1 MNNLGIEGSLVL
13 DKCIIT
19 LHRRRYFSSLP
30 PTHPRNQGA
39 EFLCLSSLSHLFN
52 SSSLNLWPI
61 DGFSAFQS
69 ALFYFALH
77 FLSLLIDFT
86 LFLSF
91 WGSCIS
97 QFILPL
103 MCVRFWDHS
112 GEVLSALFSPFRCS
126 FSTLCVSPKKTFIL
140 LWPCEPNQRNP
151 TITLITHTISHWNK
165 YHLMKISLDY
175 KKIS

>member
-1 MNNLGIEGSLVL
+1 MYTENSAKAKLVGKTSVWKMNNLGIEGSLVL

-30 PTHPRNQGA
+30 PTDPCNQGA

-52 SSSLNLWPI
+52 SASLNLWPI

-69 ALFYFALH
+69 ALFCFALH

-97 QFILPL
+97 QLILPL

-112 GEVLSALFSPFRCS
+112 GEVLSALFSPFRFLFQLFAWVQRKHSYYCG
-126 FSTLCVSPKKTFIL
+126 LVSQINATQL
-140 LWPCEPNQRNP
+140 SQ
-151 TITLITHTISHWNK
+151 
-165 YHLMKISLDY
+165 
-175 KKIS
+175 